1 MRLFTGIDLP
11 ERVHAKLERLLTT
24 LRPTAHLIWSP
35 VYNLHI
41 TTKFIGDWPEDK
53 LEEIVTALRGLPPS
67 APFTV
72 ALREVGWFPGARSP
86 KVFWAGVHGGAEL
99 ALLAS
104 HTEDALVPLGI
115 AREAR
120 PYSPHLTLARIRRPV
135 PLQAMRDALARLDS
149 SDFGSLETDRFYL
162 YESRAGSA
170 AGTVYSK
177 LAEFQFNE
185 FGLTGSS
192 RRKGA

>member
-11 ERVHAKLERLLTT
+11 EHVHDKLERLLAT

-41 TTKFIGDWPEDK
+41 TTKFIGEWPE
-53 LEEIVTALRGLPPS
+53 ERISEITTALRGLPAA
-67 APFTV
+67 APF
-72 ALREVGWFPGARSP
+72 AISLRDVGWFPGPQNPR
-86 KVFWAGVHGGAEL
+86 VFWAGVHGGADL
-99 ALLAS
+99 AQLAKN
-104 HTEDALVPLGI
+104 TEDALAPLGI

-120 PYSPHLTLARIRRPV
+120 AYSPHLTLARIRRPV
-135 PLQAMRDALARLDS
+135 PLQAMRDAITRLDS
-149 SDFGSLETDRFYL
+149 SDFGSVETDRFYL
-162 YESRAGSA
+162 YESRPGS

-177 LAEFQFNE
+177 LAEFKLGE
-185 FGLTGSS
+185 SGSAGIS